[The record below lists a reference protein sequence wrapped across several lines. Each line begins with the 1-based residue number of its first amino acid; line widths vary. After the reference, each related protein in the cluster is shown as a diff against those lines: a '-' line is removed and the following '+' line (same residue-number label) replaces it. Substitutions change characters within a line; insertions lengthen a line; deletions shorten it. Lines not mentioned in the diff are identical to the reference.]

1 MTMISHLFK
10 QLFGSTCLLT
20 KEKLQKN
27 LNIILQPP
35 PPHFQTSPHFAL
47 PPFSSKNFQTPSIS
61 INSEK
66 VEPLLYEGGG
76 EEGGEVQ
83 TIQLE
88 LTFELES
95 DLCNTVDWNRK
106 WLIDFIAGK
115 TQLVL
120 LNSSNNTGAIDVKMN
135 GSVLVEKSP
144 LKMLGLT
151 VSIAKTASK
160 KIGTLN
166 CSMKFLSPEVVLYL
180 YKSIIQPLCNAVV
193 ISGLQLLAAT
203 WNYKL
208 QKWIYRTVGPSLAEP
223 LAHCQNVASLSVF
236 YRCYFGRCS
245 FELVELVPLPYF
257 QGSSTHYSD
266 GLHVF
271 SVTMPRYYKDIYVK
285 SLFPYTA
292 RLQNSMPI

>member
-20 KEKLQKN
+20 KERQTHQHFFPMLHHEESPEKPQY
-27 LNIILQPP
+27 NIAT
-35 PPHFQTSPHFAL
+35 PHFQTSPHFPL

-61 INSEK
+61 INFEK

-88 LTFELES
+88 LTFELKS

-120 LNSSNNTGAIDVKMN
+120 LNSSNNTGAIYVKMN
-135 GSVLVEKSP
+135 GSVLVGKSP

-160 KIGTLN
+160 KIGALIF
-166 CSMKFLSPEVVLYL
+166 SMKFLSPEVALYV
-180 YKSIIQPLCNAVV
+180 YKSIIQPSCNAVI
-193 ISGLQLLAAT
+193 ISGLQLLIAS

-208 QKWIYRTVGPSLAEP
+208 QK
-223 LAHCQNVASLSVF
+223 
-236 YRCYFGRCS
+236 
-245 FELVELVPLPYF
+245 
-257 QGSSTHYSD
+257 
-266 GLHVF
+266 
-271 SVTMPRYYKDIYVK
+271 
-285 SLFPYTA
+285 
-292 RLQNSMPI
+292 